1 MMSSLAP
8 ATSNFILCCY
18 VNSTANVEVARI
30 TNINNWYFERVVFP
44 GQRILFKA
52 PITAEL
58 EINTGVSISAIK
70 SDTIACHT
78 LQLSLLQHTPSASQ
92 TPKLQIGS

>member
-1 MMSSLAP
+1 MISSLAP

-30 TNINNWYFERVVFP
+30 TNISHWYFERVVFP

-52 PITAEL
+52 PRTAEL
-58 EINTGVSISAIK
+58 EIHTGVSISSIR
-70 SDTIACHT
+70 SDTIACDT

-92 TPKLQIGS
+92 TPELQIRS